1 MSQDSEEQKT
11 IITGDSR
18 VKLEPEISIQKV
30 ANLHE
35 RLMASLEQNDHIEID
50 ASDVKLIDTAT
61 LQLLVVF
68 KQEVVKLHKQVE
80 FIASERFIDSA
91 KLLNVEEILEV
102 A

>member
-1 MSQDSEEQKT
+1 MSQDSEEQKINT
-11 IITGDSR
+11 TGDSR
-18 VKLEPEISIQKV
+18 VKLEPEMSIQKV

-50 ASDVKLIDTAT
+50 ASEVKLIDTAT
-61 LQLLVVF
+61 LQLFVVF

-91 KLLNVEEILEV
+91 KLLNVAEILEV

>member
-1 MSQDSEEQKT
+1 MSQDSEEQKINT
-11 IITGDSR
+11 TGDSR
-18 VKLEPEISIQKV
+18 VKLEPEMSIQKV

-35 RLMASLEQNDHIEID
+35 RLMASLEQNDNIEID
-50 ASDVKLIDTAT
+50 ASEVKLIDTAT
-61 LQLLVVF
+61 LQLFVVF

-91 KLLNVEEILEV
+91 KLLNVAEILEV